1 MNIFNTIAKK
11 LIISIAAILL
21 LISIIVSVLN
31 INSRIKEVELDVT
44 QDVTLVVDAAAHQIR
59 EFFRERSRVVT
70 SLMVNHTMNDWFAN
84 YTERGSNIDQ
94 DPTYRSIVSMFKD
107 VSAHDPAIKSVFY
120 APANTHEYFD
130 INGRYNDLSYYTT
143 NRPWWPE
150 ALSIDRLFITQPQ
163 IDANDKSIVTSVK
176 TTVKDDSGKLIGV
189 LGIDI
194 LANRI
199 KSDLID
205 RLSYQNEG
213 VGFLFSSNGD
223 LIAFN
228 DNSGQID
235 MSKLPKIDQIDSIFA
250 NTKGFDQVWQRSK
263 SSDFVT
269 LDVIYKG
276 EEQRV
281 FIQPITDN
289 TMDLDWRIGFMVPST
304 MISEPVNQR
313 IVSAIGSAF
322 AILAFVCV
330 LMTVVINHLLTK
342 PMQSVVA
349 AMDDI
354 ATGKGDLTQRLDA
367 TSQDEL
373 GQLSRSFNAFLTNI
387 QNTVKTTRS
396 ASEQVNVES
405 EQIALLSTQLA
416 SSVEQ
421 QKLSIEQIA
430 TASTEMSQ
438 TISGI
443 ADNAKMASQYAQE
456 ATDSTLQGH
465 KIVDQ
470 TTDLMRDLY
479 SDVSNSEEVVSVLN
493 NDVASISSVLEVI
506 KGVAEQTNLLAL
518 NAAIEAAR
526 AGEQGRGFA
535 VVADE
540 VRTLASRTQAST
552 VDIETIITKLQS
564 SAVGAVESMHVGR
577 ERAEKGVEIIAKVN
591 TTLQEISKVVQRIDS
606 QSQEIASMVQEQAVA
621 SGEITQQ
628 THSVDEIAQATVQG
642 TSNII
647 DKIESQRSVVNEL
660 NSTINRFKLD

>member
-70 SLMVNHTMNDWFAN
+70 SLMVNRTMNDWFAN

-94 DPTYRSIVSMFKD
+94 DPTYQSIVSMFKD
-107 VSAHDPAIKSVFY
+107 ISAHDPAIKSVFY

-150 ALSIDRLFITQPQ
+150 ALGIDRLFITQPQ

-250 NTKGFDQVWQRSK
+250 NTKGFDQVWQRSQ
-263 SSDFVT
+263 SSDSVT
-269 LDVIYKG
+269 LDVDYKG
-276 EEQRV
+276 QEQRV

-304 MISEPVNQR
+304 MISDPVNQS
-313 IVSAIGSAF
+313 IISAIGSAF

-330 LMTVVINHLLTK
+330 LMTLVINRLLTK

-354 ATGKGDLTQRLDA
+354 ATGKGDLTQRLDE

-373 GQLSRSFNAFLTNI
+373 GQLSRSFNVFLTNI

-405 EQIALLSTQLA
+405 EQIALLSTNSLQAL
-416 SSVEQ
+416 SS
-421 QKLSIEQIA
+421 KSYRLS
-430 TASTEMSQ
+430 
-438 TISGI
+438 
-443 ADNAKMASQYAQE
+443 
-456 ATDSTLQGH
+456 
-465 KIVDQ
+465 
-470 TTDLMRDLY
+470 R
-479 SDVSNSEEVVSVLN
+479 
-493 NDVASISSVLEVI
+493 
-506 KGVAEQTNLLAL
+506 
-518 NAAIEAAR
+518 
-526 AGEQGRGFA
+526 
-535 VVADE
+535 
-540 VRTLASRTQAST
+540 
-552 VDIETIITKLQS
+552 
-564 SAVGAVESMHVGR
+564 
-577 ERAEKGVEIIAKVN
+577 
-591 TTLQEISKVVQRIDS
+591 
-606 QSQEIASMVQEQAVA
+606 
-621 SGEITQQ
+621 
-628 THSVDEIAQATVQG
+628 
-642 TSNII
+642 
-647 DKIESQRSVVNEL
+647 SQRHQPRCRKPSVALRQCKNGESLCARGNRL
-660 NSTINRFKLD
+660 NTARP

>member
-21 LISIIVSVLN
+21 LISIIVSVNN

-70 SLMVNHTMNDWFAN
+70 SLMVNRTMNDWFAN

-107 VSAHDPAIKSVFY
+107 ISAHDPAIKSVFY

-150 ALSIDRLFITQPQ
+150 ALGIDRLFITQPQ
-163 IDANDKSIVTSVK
+163 IDANDKSIVTSIK

-199 KSDLID
+199 KTDLID

-213 VGFLFSSNGD
+213 AGFLFSSNGD

-263 SSDFVT
+263 SSDFET

-281 FIQPITDN
+281 FIQSITDN

-304 MISEPVNQR
+304 MISEPVNQS
-313 IVSAIGSAF
+313 IISAIGSAF

-330 LMTVVINHLLTK
+330 LMTLVINRLLTK

-373 GQLSRSFNAFLTNI
+373 GQLSRSFNTFLTNI

-456 ATDSTLQGH
+456 ATDSTEQGH

-470 TTDLMRDLY
+470 TTDLIRNLY

-591 TTLQEISKVVQRIDS
+591 NTLQEISEAVQRIDN
-606 QSQEIASMVQEQAVA
+606 QSQEIASMVQEQAIA

>member
-11 LIISIAAILL
+11 LIISIAAT
-21 LISIIVSVLN
+21 LIMISLIASVII
-31 INSRIKEVELDVT
+31 INQRTQEVDYQVT
-44 QDVTLVVDAAAHQIR
+44 QDVKLVVDDASHQIR

-70 SLMVNHTMNDWFAN
+70 SLAVNRTMNDWFAN
-84 YTERGSNIDQ
+84 YTQRGSNIDQ
-94 DPTYRSIVSMFKD
+94 DKTYQSIVRMFQD
-107 VSAHDPAIKSVFY
+107 ISAHDPAIKSVFY

-130 INGRYNDLSYYTT
+130 LNGRYNDLSYYTSK
-143 NRPWWPE
+143 RPWWPE
-150 ALSIDRLFITQPQ
+150 ALGIDRLFITQPQ

-199 KSDLID
+199 KADLID
-205 RLSYQNEG
+205 RMSYQNQG

-228 DNSGQID
+228 ENSGQID
-235 MSKLPKIDQIDSIFA
+235 MSTLPKIDKIDSIFA
-250 NTKGFDQVWQRSK
+250 DTQGFNQVWERSK
-263 SSDFVT
+263 SSQFVT
-269 LDVIYKG
+269 LDVTFKG
-276 EEQRV
+276 EKQRV
-281 FIQPITDN
+281 FLQPITDN

-304 MISEPVNQR
+304 LISEPIKQS
-313 IVSAIGSAF
+313 ILSSLGSTI
-322 AILAFVCV
+322 AILLTVCV
-330 LMTVVINHLLTK
+330 LMTFVINRLLTQ
-342 PMQSVVA
+342 PMKKVVA

-354 ATGKGDLTQRLDA
+354 ATGNGDLTQRLEE
-367 TSQDEL
+367 TSKDEL

-387 QNTVKTTRS
+387 QDTVRISRNATV
-396 ASEQVNVES
+396 QVNHES
-405 EQIALLSTQLA
+405 QEISQLSSEL
-416 SSVEQ
+416 SSRVEQ

-438 TISGI
+438 TINGI
-443 ADNAKMASQYAQE
+443 ADNAKMASQYAEE
-456 ATDSTLQGH
+456 ATNSTAQGH
-465 KIVDQ
+465 HIVEQ
-470 TTDLMRDLY
+470 TTELMRNLY

-552 VDIETIITKLQS
+552 VDIETIITKLQA

-577 ERAEKGVEIIAKVN
+577 ERAEKGVEIITEVN
-591 TTLQEISKVVQRIDS
+591 TKLNEITEAVQRIDS
-606 QSQEIASMVQEQAVA
+606 QSQEIASMVQEQAIA

-628 THSVDEIAQATVQG
+628 THSVDEIAQATVVG
-642 TSNII
+642 TANII
-647 DKIESQRSVVNEL
+647 EKIESQRNVVNDL
-660 NSTINRFKLD
+660 NNTINRFKLD

>member
-70 SLMVNHTMNDWFAN
+70 SLMVNRTMNDWFAN

-107 VSAHDPAIKSVFY
+107 ISAHDPAIKSVFY

-150 ALSIDRLFITQPQ
+150 ALGIDRLFITQPQ

-205 RLSYQNEG
+205 RLAYQNQG

-228 DNSGQID
+228 ENSGQID

-269 LDVIYKG
+269 LDVTYKG
-276 EEQRV
+276 EAQRV

-289 TMDLDWRIGFMVPST
+289 TMNLDWRIGFMVPST
-304 MISEPVNQR
+304 MISEPVNQS
-313 IVSAIGSAF
+313 IISAIGSAL
-322 AILAFVCV
+322 AILAIVCV
-330 LMTVVINHLLTK
+330 LMTVVINRLLTK
-342 PMQSVVA
+342 PMQNVVA

-354 ATGKGDLTQRLDA
+354 ATGKGDLTQRLDD

-387 QNTVKTTRS
+387 QSTVKTSRS

-456 ATDSTLQGH
+456 ATDSTEQGH

-470 TTDLMRDLY
+470 TTDLMRNLY

-577 ERAEKGVEIIAKVN
+577 ERAEKGVEIIAEVN
-591 TTLQEISKVVQRIDS
+591 TTLQEISEAVQRIDN
-606 QSQEIASMVQEQAVA
+606 QSQEIASMVQEQAIA

-642 TSNII
+642 TSDII